1 MSLFAENSY
10 RWLIADQGI
19 MAAGAAAAV
28 RGSKSSADELFHIL
42 THSDSVALVVENL
55 QLYNKIAA
63 RLKGNDVIKFVIVL
77 WASKDNLEDSK
88 VQADYPIY
96 SFEELVA
103 SGKTSRQALAA
114 VANSGESVQYDVTRP
129 DDVATLVYTS
139 GTTGSPKAVMLTH
152 ANLLHQIV
160 HLGSVLQPEPGDRFL
175 SLLPPWH
182 MYERSAEYF
191 ALSRGVTQVYT
202 SVKYLKEDLVRY
214 TPDYFVSV
222 PLVFDMLYSGV
233 QKQLTAGSKIQKQVG
248 LTLLDLSLKFVDFKR
263 IQEGRDVSKAR
274 ESYSQVDATK
284 EWIMAMFGGFL
295 LLTFHLL
302 AQKLVYSKVLASIGI
317 KKAAIS
323 GGGSLPPYVDKFFEA
338 IGITLLN
345 GYGLTETAPVVACRL
360 PSNNVLGTVG
370 GAIVETEMKVVD
382 PETGNIVPPGIKGS
396 VKVRGPQIMKGYY
409 KNPTAT
415 SKAIDTEGWFETG
428 DLGWEV
434 PHSTVGPA
442 RMCGGLFVLDGRAKD
457 TIVLSNGEN
466 IEPQEIEE
474 AILQSKLIQNVM
486 LVGQDQRRLGAIV
499 VANKEELQAAVKEL
513 KQSKGDTSEISKDD
527 SKCVIHQEMN
537 RILANSS
544 WPVGPFVLVDED
556 FTVENGLLTP
566 TMKVRREQV
575 ASRFQDEI
583 NTLFKVNKD
592 I

>member
-1 MSLFAENSY
+1 
-10 RWLIADQGI
+10 
-19 MAAGAAAAV
+19 MAVGAAAAV

-63 RLKGNDVIKFVIVL
+63 RLKGNNVIKFVIVL

-103 SGKTSRQALAA
+103 SGKNCRQALAA
-114 VANSGESVQYDVTRP
+114 VANSGESVQYDVIRP

-152 ANLLHQIV
+152 ANLVHQIV
-160 HLGSVLQPEPGDRFL
+160 HLGSVVQPEPGDRFL

-214 TPDYFVSV
+214 PPDYFVSV

-233 QKQLTAGSKIQKQVG
+233 QKQLTAGSKIQKQIG

-274 ESYSQVDATK
+274 ESYYQVDATK
-284 EWIMAMFGGFL
+284 EWIMATFEGFL

-317 KKAAIS
+317 KKAS
-323 GGGSLPPYVDKFFEA
+323 KVPLKS
-338 IGITLLN
+338 
-345 GYGLTETAPVVACRL
+345 VVLR
-360 PSNNVLGTVG
+360 
-370 GAIVETEMKVVD
+370 
-382 PETGNIVPPGIKGS
+382 
-396 VKVRGPQIMKGYY
+396 
-409 KNPTAT
+409 
-415 SKAIDTEGWFETG
+415 
-428 DLGWEV
+428 
-434 PHSTVGPA
+434 
-442 RMCGGLFVLDGRAKD
+442 
-457 TIVLSNGEN
+457 
-466 IEPQEIEE
+466 
-474 AILQSKLIQNVM
+474 
-486 LVGQDQRRLGAIV
+486 
-499 VANKEELQAAVKEL
+499 
-513 KQSKGDTSEISKDD
+513 
-527 SKCVIHQEMN
+527 
-537 RILANSS
+537 
-544 WPVGPFVLVDED
+544 
-556 FTVENGLLTP
+556 
-566 TMKVRREQV
+566 
-575 ASRFQDEI
+575 
-583 NTLFKVNKD
+583 
-592 I
+592 